1 MQVSVESVGALG
13 RRLKV
18 AVPAEQI
25 EQAFADRIRRLSQ
38 KVKLPGF
45 RPGKVP
51 AKVVE
56 AHYGGQVMH
65 EVAGDVIQETFKQAL
80 MEHGLK
86 PVGGPQIA
94 HNALVRGQELEY
106 TAEFEIYPEIS
117 SQDLKGVTIER
128 PTVHIQESDIDR
140 TIETIRQQRRTW
152 DPVTRAARR
161 GDRIIVD
168 MTGFLDGSP
177 VEGGSAADYSVV
189 LGEGA
194 LVNDLEA
201 GLIGMRAIE
210 TQRISVTFP
219 SDYRNAALAGKSAE
233 FEVTVKEVA
242 EPNVSE
248 LSEEIVKQLGAA
260 DGKLETIR
268 ANVRTSL
275 EREAKSRS
283 RAVVHARALVALRDR
298 YNFEVPRNLIDA
310 ESARLKRAIQGPQAA
325 AESSAEVEAELRK
338 RASRRV
344 ALGLILAE
352 IVRARGIK
360 ADAARVRA
368 RIEALAAEYESPQ
381 EFIQWHYASPERLRE
396 IESQIL
402 EESVIEELLTSAD
415 IADKAMDFQELLKT
429 DGSSR

>member
-248 LSEEIVKQLGAA
+248 LSEEFVKQLGAA

-325 AESSAEVEAELRK
+325 AELSAEVEAELRK

-429 DGSSR
+429 DGSSQ

>member
-1 MQVSVESVGALG
+1 MQVSMESVGALG

-248 LSEEIVKQLGAA
+248 LSEEFVKQLGAA

-325 AESSAEVEAELRK
+325 AELSAEVEAELRK

-429 DGSSR
+429 DGSSQ

>member
-1 MQVSVESVGALG
+1 MQVSMESVGALG

-80 MEHGLK
+80 IEHGLK

-248 LSEEIVKQLGAA
+248 LSEEFVKQLGAA

-325 AESSAEVEAELRK
+325 AELSAEVEAELRK

-429 DGSSR
+429 DGSSQ

>member
-1 MQVSVESVGALG
+1 MQVSMESVGALG

-80 MEHGLK
+80 IEHGLK

-248 LSEEIVKQLGAA
+248 LSEEFVKQLGAA

-268 ANVRTSL
+268 ANVCTSL

-325 AESSAEVEAELRK
+325 AELSAEVEAELRK

-415 IADKAMDFQELLKT
+415 ITDKAMDFQELLKT
-429 DGSSR
+429 DGSSQ

>member
-1 MQVSVESVGALG
+1 MQVSMESVGALG

-325 AESSAEVEAELRK
+325 AELSAEVEAELRK